1 MRWRASVVRV
11 PVRCTW
17 QTRGAVVPEAAAA
30 SHASSCPQAR
40 TGRWRKEP
48 EELWD
53 RVATDD
59 GGAAL
64 SQLFRREKTTVTL
77 QSGVRSSEEEG
88 RVRRSSTDEAS
99 RTEPS
104 RGERT
109 TRGDCYFDG
118 GVASAELVCSVSKAA
133 VAAVE
138 EADLM
143 VEEVGAGA
151 AGEAQEE
158 VRNDEEL
165 GLGLT
170 LGRRGMGSR
179 CWSRGALLAH
189 LDRQELHLAGSAR
202 LPDVPN
208 RLLALLVLRHQPGL
222 FNHSK
227 DSTSNSLKKTNLN
240 SGVNSTSD
248 ALNSALNSYLHN
260 LTPWTSIEFDLNAA
274 PGFQS
279 FNKASEAIG
288 SSPGITPGN
297 RMSYP

>member
-1 MRWRASVVRV
+1 
-11 PVRCTW
+11 
-17 QTRGAVVPEAAAA
+17 
-30 SHASSCPQAR
+30 
-40 TGRWRKEP
+40 
-48 EELWD
+48 
-53 RVATDD
+53 
-59 GGAAL
+59 
-64 SQLFRREKTTVTL
+64 
-77 QSGVRSSEEEG
+77 
-88 RVRRSSTDEAS
+88 
-99 RTEPS
+99 
-104 RGERT
+104 ERT

-208 RLLALLVLRHQPGL
+208 RLLALLVLRHQPGYGAKV
-222 FNHSK
+222 SK
-227 DSTSNSLKKTNLN
+227 LLDGSSEFFLMKTRMGTGCWLEMCLEQCMPF
-240 SGVNSTSD
+240 SHYRLILIL
-248 ALNSALNSYLHN
+248 LNSALNSYLHN

>member
-64 SQLFRREKTTVTL
+64 SQL
-77 QSGVRSSEEEG
+77 
-88 RVRRSSTDEAS
+88 
-99 RTEPS
+99 
-104 RGERT
+104 ERT

-208 RLLALLVLRHQPGL
+208 RLLALLVLRHQPGMNRL